1 MATRARRICNHIQCN
16 ELVVSGS
23 YCAVHIR
30 MHSRDDRPSA
40 ARRGYDYRWQRLRK
54 MKLNE
59 QPLCADPFGVHA
71 AQGEVVLATDVHH
84 VDVVSDGN
92 PVLTELSRLQSLCHS
107 CHSRVTAQETNSRR
121 QGDGEGGRRL
131 G

>member
-1 MATRARRICNHIQCN
+1 
-16 ELVVSGS
+16 
-23 YCAVHIR
+23 
-30 MHSRDDRPSA
+30 
-40 ARRGYDYRWQRLRK
+40 

-59 QPLCADPFGVHA
+59 KPLCADPFGVHA

-107 CHSRVTAQETNSRR
+107 CHSRVTAATTKGGGQAVV
-121 QGDGEGGRRL
+121 GGGRGR
-131 G
+131 

>member
-1 MATRARRICNHIQCN
+1 MAET
-16 ELVVSGS
+16 GS
-23 YCAVHIR
+23 YCGRHVKTTKQ
-30 MHSRDDRPSA
+30 DDRPSA
-40 ARRGYDYRWQRLRK
+40 VRRGYDYTWQRLRR

-92 PVLTELSRLQSLCHS
+92 PVLTVLSGLRALCHS
-107 CHSRVTAQETNSRR
+107 CHSGVTGATRR
-121 QGDGEGGRRL
+121 GGGRARV
-131 G
+131 GGGRGR

>member
-1 MATRARRICNHIQCN
+1 MAET
-16 ELVVSGS
+16 GS
-23 YCAVHIR
+23 YCGRHVKTTKQ
-30 MHSRDDRPSA
+30 DDRPSA
-40 ARRGYDYRWQRLRK
+40 ARRGYDYTWQRLRR

-71 AQGEVVLATDVHH
+71 AQGEVVVATDVHH

-107 CHSRVTAQETNSRR
+107 CHSRVTATTTNSRR
-121 QGDGEGGRRL
+121 QGDGEGGWRL

>member
-1 MATRARRICNHIQCN
+1 
-16 ELVVSGS
+16 
-23 YCAVHIR
+23 
-30 MHSRDDRPSA
+30 
-40 ARRGYDYRWQRLRK
+40 

-71 AQGEVVLATDVHH
+71 AQGEVVVATDVHH

-107 CHSRVTAQETNSRR
+107 CHSRVTAATTQGRGA
-121 QGDGEGGRRL
+121 GDGGWGQGAVNSCALHTLDRRPSNIFSAAKRKGRGL